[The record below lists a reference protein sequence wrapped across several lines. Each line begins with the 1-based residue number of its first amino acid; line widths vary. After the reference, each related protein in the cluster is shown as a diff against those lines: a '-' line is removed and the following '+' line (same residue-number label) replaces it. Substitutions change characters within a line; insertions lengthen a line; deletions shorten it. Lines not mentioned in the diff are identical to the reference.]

1 MTFGAPPDGGRS
13 MGDRMSEAAKSEAG
27 GKPAKSKRFPAAA
40 LESFIARALMSLGY
54 SQKDAADCGRLMVAS
69 DLAGFHTHGIFR
81 LSQYVKR
88 IRAGG
93 INIHPDIH
101 ILHAAPATAVV
112 DGDNAM
118 GHLVMQYAT
127 QVAIDKALEAGCAWV
142 GARNSNHAGAA
153 AAYVAMA
160 ADKNLIAL
168 YGTNGSAN
176 HMAPWGSTDLLL
188 GTNPI
193 AAAIPGFDEPP
204 VVMDIATTVSSFG
217 KVRTAAQRGED
228 LPVGWMIDAD
238 GNPLTDSSRIHEGT
252 LMPIGGHKGYAL
264 SLVIGLLAATL
275 SGAQMGVDVE
285 GMGDELYQKTPVNN
299 GHFII
304 VVDPARFGDPH
315 EFRRKVDGVSRTMR
329 GAKTMPG
336 HEKVR
341 VPGDGR
347 AAKMAEYG
355 ETGVPVHDAL
365 LASLTKLAG
374 ELGIEP
380 LG

>member
-1 MTFGAPPDGGRS
+1 MTGAR
-13 MGDRMSEAAKSEAG
+13 
-27 GKPAKSKRFPAAA
+27 PAPRRFPAAD
-40 LESFIARALMSLGY
+40 LEAFIARALVGVGLPEI
-54 SQKDAADCGRLMVAS
+54 DAADCGRLMVAS

-81 LSQYVKR
+81 LGQYAKR

-93 INIHPDIH
+93 INVAPDIRTIH
-101 ILHAAPATAVV
+101 EAPATAVV

-118 GHLVMQYAT
+118 GHLVMQYTANL
-127 QVAIDKALEAGCAWV
+127 AMDKALEAGCAWV
-142 GARNSNHAGAA
+142 GARHSNHAGAA
-153 AAYVAMA
+153 AVYVAMA
-160 ADKNLIAL
+160 SDRNLVAL

-176 HMAPWGSTDLLL
+176 HMAPWGSSDLLL

-228 LPVGWMIDAD
+228 MPVGWMIDRE
-238 GNPLTDSSRIHEGT
+238 GRPLTDSKRIDEGT

-285 GMGDELYQKTPVNN
+285 DLGDEAYQSTPVNN
-299 GHFII
+299 GHFMI

-315 EFRRKVDGVSRTMR
+315 MFRRNVDGVSRTMR
-329 GAKTMPG
+329 GAATMTG
-336 HEKVR
+336 FDKVR

-347 AAKMAEYG
+347 AARMADYG
-355 ETGVPVHDAL
+355 ANGVPVHDAL
-365 LASLTKLAG
+365 LKTLATLAG
-374 ELGIEP
+374 DIGIAP
-380 LG
+380 LA